1 MLKRL
6 LAKHLKMPSD
16 DASYLKTIYCNY
28 RRNLRTLPF
37 IIYPKTHFY
46 ISPHAHIIDN
56 GGQLQLGCRFRKTLT
71 FKQSEFIIEGYGT
84 LEFKGT
90 FLVHAGSSIIVESGG
105 KLILGR
111 GGMNR
116 CCSLVVS
123 NSISIG
129 DNVFIG
135 DNSIIRDNDYHFVSG
150 GSNGSSVPV
159 NIGNNVWIGM
169 NVTIL
174 KGVTIGDGAVVAT
187 KSLVNKSVP
196 PNTMVGGIPAKV
208 IRENVTWKS

>member
-1 MLKRL
+1 
-6 LAKHLKMPSD
+6 
-16 DASYLKTIYCNY
+16 
-28 RRNLRTLPF
+28 
-37 IIYPKTHFY
+37 
-46 ISPHAHIIDN
+46 
-56 GGQLQLGCRFRKTLT
+56 
-71 FKQSEFIIEGYGT
+71 
-84 LEFKGT
+84 
-90 FLVHAGSSIIVESGG
+90 
-105 KLILGR
+105 
-111 GGMNR
+111 
-116 CCSLVVS
+116 VVS
-123 NSISIG
+123 HSISIG

-150 GSNGSSVPV
+150 GSNGSTAPV

-187 KSLVNKSVP
+187 NSLVNKGVP